1 MSLQELDRYWMT
13 VVNTIRDGI
22 MIVNTS
28 GAIVSV
34 NQAFETITGFRR
46 EELIGKPCDIL
57 GCDVCLHKRET
68 AGHHWCGLFE
78 TGQMSTCR
86 CTIRGKGAM

>member
-1 MSLQELDRYWMT
+1 MSTQELDRYWMT
-13 VVNTIRDGI
+13 VVNTIHDGI

-34 NQAFETITGFRR
+34 NRAFETITGFRR

-57 GCDVCLHKRET
+57 GCDVCLRNGKQ
-68 AGHHWCGLFE
+68 
-78 TGQMSTCR
+78 TG
-86 CTIRGKGAM
+86 TIGAAFLRPAR